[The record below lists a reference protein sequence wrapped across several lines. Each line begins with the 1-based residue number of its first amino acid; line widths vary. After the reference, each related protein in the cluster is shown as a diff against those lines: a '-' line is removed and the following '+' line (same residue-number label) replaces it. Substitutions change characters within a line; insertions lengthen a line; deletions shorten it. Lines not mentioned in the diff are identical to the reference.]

1 MEALPL
7 RAGGKMDEVIDRYQN
22 MVYGLALARTGSRTD
37 ADDVFQEVF
46 LAYFQSGKT
55 FRDEEHRKAWLL
67 RTTVNQARRVTSS
80 SWRQRTVP
88 LSEREDASVQFQAP
102 EENRVWEALQALAED
117 YRLPIYLFYFQE
129 LSTKEIAKV
138 LAIRPGA
145 VRMRLTRGREQ
156 LRETLK
162 GEFFDESGI
171 VCFHAE
177 ANGPQPGGPGGAV

>member
-7 RAGGKMDEVIDRYQN
+7 RAGGEMDTIIDRYQN
-22 MVYGLALARTGSRTD
+22 TVYGLALARTGSRAD

-67 RTTVNQARRVTSS
+67 RTTINQSRRVTSS
-80 SWRQRTVP
+80 SWRQKTVP
-88 LSEREDASVQFQAP
+88 LSEREDVPVQFQEP
-102 EENRVWEALQALAED
+102 EENEVWTALQSLAED
-117 YRLPIYLFYFQE
+117 YRLPLYLFYFQE
-129 LSTKEIAKV
+129 LSTQEIAKV

-156 LRETLK
+156 LREKLK
-162 GEFFDESGI
+162 GAYFDE
-171 VCFHAE
+171 
-177 ANGPQPGGPGGAV
+177 

>member
-1 MEALPL
+1 METLPL
-7 RAGGKMDEVIDRYQN
+7 RAGGGMDSIIDRYQE
-22 MVYGLALARTGSRTD
+22 MVYGLALARTGNR

-46 LAYFQSGKT
+46 LAYCQSGKT

-80 SWRQRTVP
+80 SWRKKTVP
-88 LSEREDASVQFQAP
+88 LSEREDAPVQFKEP
-102 EENRVWEALQALAED
+102 EENRVWTALQELAED

-129 LSTKEIAKV
+129 LSTQEVAKT

-156 LRETLK
+156 LREKLK
-162 GEFFDESGI
+162 GAYFDE
-171 VCFHAE
+171 
-177 ANGPQPGGPGGAV
+177 

>member
-7 RAGGKMDEVIDRYQN
+7 RAGGEMDSIIDRYQN
-22 MVYGLALARTGSRTD
+22 TVYGLALARTGNRAD

-46 LAYFQSGKT
+46 LAYCQCGKT

-67 RTTVNQARRVTSS
+67 RTTVNQARRVTAS
-80 SWRQRTVP
+80 SWRKKTVP
-88 LSEREDASVQFQAP
+88 LSEREDAPVQFREP
-102 EENRVWEALQALAED
+102 EENRVWEALQELAED

-129 LSTKEIAKV
+129 LSTQEIAKI

-156 LRETLK
+156 LREKLK
-162 GEFFDESGI
+162 GAYFDE
-171 VCFHAE
+171 
-177 ANGPQPGGPGGAV
+177 

>member
-7 RAGGKMDEVIDRYQN
+7 RAGGEVDSVIDRYQD
-22 MVYGLALARTGSRTD
+22 MVYGLALTRTGNRAD

-46 LAYFQSGKT
+46 LAYCQCGKT

-67 RTTVNQARRVTSS
+67 RTTVNQARRVTAS
-80 SWRQRTVP
+80 SWRKKTVP
-88 LSEREDASVQFQAP
+88 LSEREDAPVQFREP
-102 EENRVWEALQALAED
+102 EENQVWEALQDLTED

-129 LSTKEIAKV
+129 LSTQEIAKI

-156 LRETLK
+156 LREKLK
-162 GEFFDESGI
+162 GAYFNE
-171 VCFHAE
+171 
-177 ANGPQPGGPGGAV
+177 

>member
-7 RAGGKMDEVIDRYQN
+7 RAGGEMDQIIDRYQDT
-22 MVYGLALARTGSRTD
+22 VYGLALARTGNRAD

-46 LAYFQSGKT
+46 LAYCQCGKV

-67 RTTVNQARRVTSS
+67 RTTINQSRRVTSS
-80 SWRQRTVP
+80 SWRQKTVP
-88 LSEREDASVQFQAP
+88 LSEREDVPVRFREP
-102 EENRVWEALQALAED
+102 EENRVWEALQSLAED

-129 LSTKEIAKV
+129 LSTQEIAKA

-156 LRETLK
+156 LREKLK
-162 GEFFDESGI
+162 GEYFDESGI
-171 VCFHAE
+171 V
-177 ANGPQPGGPGGAV
+177 

>member
-1 MEALPL
+1 MDNLPL
-7 RAGGKMDEVIDRYQN
+7 RAGGEMDSILDRYQD

-46 LAYFQSGKT
+46 LAYYQSGKV

-67 RTTVNQARRVTSS
+67 RTTVNQSRRVTAS
-80 SWRQRTVP
+80 SWRRKTVP
-88 LSEREDASVQFQAP
+88 LSEREDTPVQFREP
-102 EENRVWEALQALAED
+102 EETRVWEALQALAED

-129 LSTKEIAKV
+129 LSTQEIAKI

-156 LRETLK
+156 LREKLK
-162 GEFFDESGI
+162 GEFFDE
-171 VCFHAE
+171 
-177 ANGPQPGGPGGAV
+177 

>member
-7 RAGGKMDEVIDRYQN
+7 RAGGEMDAVIDRYQN
-22 MVYGLALARTGSRTD
+22 TVYGLALTRTGNRAD

-46 LAYFQSGKT
+46 LAYYQCGKT

-67 RTTVNQARRVTSS
+67 RTTINQSRRVTSS
-80 SWRQRTVP
+80 SWRQKTVP
-88 LSEREDASVQFQAP
+88 LSEREDVPVQFQEP
-102 EENRVWEALQALAED
+102 EENEVWTALQSLAED

-129 LSTKEIAKV
+129 LSTQEIAKA

-156 LRETLK
+156 LREKLK
-162 GEFFDESGI
+162 GAYFNE
-171 VCFHAE
+171 
-177 ANGPQPGGPGGAV
+177 

>member
-1 MEALPL
+1 MDNLPL
-7 RAGGKMDEVIDRYQN
+7 RAGGEMDSILDRYQD

-46 LAYFQSGKT
+46 LAYYQSGKV

-67 RTTVNQARRVTSS
+67 RTTVNQSRRVTAS
-80 SWRQRTVP
+80 SWRRKTVP
-88 LSEREDASVQFQAP
+88 LSEREDTPVQFREP

-117 YRLPIYLFYFQE
+117 YRLPIYLFYFHDLPPQ
-129 LSTKEIAKV
+129 EIAKI

-156 LRETLK
+156 LREKLK
-162 GEFFDESGI
+162 GEIFDE
-171 VCFHAE
+171 
-177 ANGPQPGGPGGAV
+177 

>member
-7 RAGGKMDEVIDRYQN
+7 RAGGEMDAIIDRYQDT
-22 MVYGLALARTGSRTD
+22 VYGLALARTGSRSD

-46 LAYFQSGKT
+46 LAYHQCGKT

-67 RTTVNQARRVTSS
+67 RTTINQSRRVTSS
-80 SWRQRTVP
+80 SWRQKTVP
-88 LSEREDASVQFQAP
+88 LSEREDVPVQFQEP
-102 EENRVWEALQALAED
+102 EENEVWTALQSLAED

-129 LSTKEIAKV
+129 LSTQEIAKA

-156 LRETLK
+156 LREKLK
-162 GEFFDESGI
+162 GAYFNE
-171 VCFHAE
+171 
-177 ANGPQPGGPGGAV
+177 

>member
-1 MEALPL
+1 MDNLPL
-7 RAGGKMDEVIDRYQN
+7 RAGGEMDSILDRYQD

-46 LAYFQSGKT
+46 LAYYQSGKV

-67 RTTVNQARRVTSS
+67 RTTVNQSRRVTAS
-80 SWRQRTVP
+80 SWRRKTVP
-88 LSEREDASVQFQAP
+88 LSEREDAPVQFREP

-129 LSTKEIAKV
+129 LSTQEIAKI

-156 LRETLK
+156 LREKLK
-162 GEFFDESGI
+162 GEFFDE
-171 VCFHAE
+171 
-177 ANGPQPGGPGGAV
+177 